1 MLCRTILIV
10 DDENLI
16 RWSLKQELSKQG
28 FTILEAENIKQA
40 SSIIQEQEP
49 DIMILDQVLPDGMG
63 IDLLTNIK
71 LQNSFMP
78 VIMLTA
84 IDRSQ
89 TAVQAMK
96 LGAFDYVTKPVN
108 IEELKVVIE
117 RACESTRLKR
127 QVAHF
132 LKQQENTCGFY
143 GLLGSS
149 LPMKKICEKI
159 SRVAQSGGTTVL
171 ITGESGTGKELAAK
185 AIHFK
190 SERRDEPL
198 MIVNCSALTETLV
211 ESELFGHEKG
221 AFTDARN
228 QKKGMFEI
236 ADGGTILL
244 DEIGDVSS
252 KIQVKLLRVLEQKT
266 FQRVGGTIDIKV
278 DVRIIAA
285 TNRKLEQLVKEKKF
299 REDLYYRLNV
309 ANIYMPPLRERGEDI
324 IKLSEFF
331 LHEFNASFHKNFKGL
346 SEDTKQLFLEHKWP
360 GNVRE
365 LRNVI
370 ERAVLM
376 DDGEYIF
383 SHQVELGHLH
393 ALHHE
398 IPTIDMELTTSDQSL
413 EEIEKK
419 VLRQALEKTNYNQSQ
434 AAKLLKISRDTLRY
448 RMKRHNLM
456 KSRIHG

>member
-1 MLCRTILIV
+1 
-10 DDENLI
+10 
-16 RWSLKQELSKQG
+16 
-28 FTILEAENIKQA
+28 
-40 SSIIQEQEP
+40 
-49 DIMILDQVLPDGMG
+49 
-63 IDLLTNIK
+63 
-71 LQNSFMP
+71 
-78 VIMLTA
+78 
-84 IDRSQ
+84 
-89 TAVQAMK
+89 
-96 LGAFDYVTKPVN
+96 
-108 IEELKVVIE
+108 
-117 RACESTRLKR
+117 
-127 QVAHF
+127 
-132 LKQQENTCGFY
+132 
-143 GLLGSS
+143 
-149 LPMKKICEKI
+149 MKKICEQI
-159 SRVAQSGGTTVL
+159 SRIALSGGTTVL

-198 MIVNCSALTETLV
+198 MIVNCSALTETLI

-228 QKKGMFEI
+228 QKKGIFEI

-244 DEIGDVSS
+244 DEIGDISS

-266 FQRVGGTIDIKV
+266 FQRVGSTIDIKV
-278 DVRIIAA
+278 DVRIVAA
-285 TNRKLEQLVKEKKF
+285 TNRKLEKLVHEKKF

-331 LHEFNASFHKNFKGL
+331 LHEFNTAFHKNFKGL
-346 SEDTKQLFLEHKWP
+346 SEDTKKMFLNYNWP

-376 DDGEYIF
+376 DEGEYIF

-393 ALHHE
+393 TLSHE
-398 IPTIDMELTTSDQSL
+398 IPTMDVELATSDQSL
-413 EEIEKK
+413 EEVEKK
-419 VLRQALEKTNYNQSQ
+419 ALRQALEKTNYNQSQ

-448 RMKRHNLM
+448 RMKKHSLM
-456 KSRIHG
+456 KS